1 MKLQEKEGDPLR
13 VQQTDKIVSKICDRL
28 LRKEWRPYEL
38 DRVPQLEGIYVIG
51 QVTEISKFGIFGE
64 PEVVYCGR
72 SNDVHRRLGEHMRQN
87 LRIDEFVKEEFK
99 KNMGRDLR
107 VKWIHE
113 RNDDRIEIKYI
124 HCIADRL
131 GYWPKYN
138 IRR

>member
-1 MKLQEKEGDPLR
+1 M
-13 VQQTDKIVSKICDRL
+13 VSKICDRL

-38 DRVPQLEGIYVIG
+38 DRVPKLEGIYVIG
-51 QVTEISKFGIFGE
+51 LVTEIPQFGIFGE

-72 SNDVHRRLGEHMRQN
+72 SNDIQRRLGEHMRQN

-107 VKWIHE
+107 VKWIYE
-113 RNDDRIEIKYI
+113 RNDDRTEIEYI